1 MPLGSAR
8 LQNPAQPLPEAGSWH
23 TTCAHNH
30 QCLPGF
36 GDHPVAESLRGGGL
50 VAQGQCLPSGGL
62 LGRVPQ
68 GFPGPPTRW
77 PTGVN
82 TEDRR
87 LTTAGQPLLTP
98 TQQAVPGG
106 VWGPAT
112 QGRTWCIARIT
123 RPGSR
128 VQSHPPGWPAPPPPR
143 RLPAVRTLLSRPDEA
158 GSPSPSGV
166 LGRAT
171 TQQGRRQSP
180 GVARSFLNQKPPQG
194 PPEHSG
200 VLAPDTG
207 APCPQLGS
215 GHRSPPIL
223 LLNSSLGAPPG
234 RKHHGGEC
242 GRRREKQEPW
252 WGLHQ
257 AASTPRQS
265 PASWAPAAAS
275 WGLRQESW
283 PPHGPSRILS
293 CYTNRPEGPWMPPPS
308 RRRAARSCK
317 RDGGGEPCQSGG
329 PLGWRH
335 GAAGLGC
342 RAATV
347 AVAAGPH
354 AWRTPPPV
362 GLTPWA

>member
-1 MPLGSAR
+1 MSSPGLPGATHPLAYRRERRRQASYNSRAAPTHSYAAGCPGRGLGTCHPGRDMVHRPHHTPREPGPEPSAR
-8 LQNPAQPLPEAGSWH
+8 LASPA
-23 TTCAHNH
+23 
-30 QCLPGF
+30 
-36 GDHPVAESLRGGGL
+36 
-50 VAQGQCLPSGGL
+50 
-62 LGRVPQ
+62 
-68 GFPGPPTRW
+68 
-77 PTGVN
+77 
-82 TEDRR
+82 
-87 LTTAGQPLLTP
+87 
-98 TQQAVPGG
+98 
-106 VWGPAT
+106 
-112 QGRTWCIARIT
+112 
-123 RPGSR
+123 
-128 VQSHPPGWPAPPPPR
+128 PAPPPACCAHPPEPPGR
-143 RLPAVRTLLSRPDEA
+143 GRLPQPLS
-158 GSPSPSGV
+158 GI

-171 TQQGRRQSP
+171 TQQGWRQSP
-180 GVARSFLNQKPPQG
+180 GVARSSLNQKPPQG

-207 APCPQLGS
+207 APCPQLDS
-215 GHRSPPIL
+215 GHRSPPVL

-242 GRRREKQEPW
+242 GRCREKQEPW

-257 AASTPRQS
+257 AASTPRQN

-317 RDGGGEPCQSGG
+317 RDGGGEPCRSGG